1 MPQIEIRPVVSPD
14 IIELI
19 QLDHT
24 CKTNYV
30 WQMDRK
36 FDTGEIVVSFR
47 EIRLPRAIQ
56 VPYPRLAESLADEW
70 KLAPGLLVAI
80 HEDVPVGYVRLEEI
94 LEIQTAV
101 LKDIVVDYRL
111 RLKGIGT
118 ALVLAAQN
126 WSMQRM
132 NRRLTMEI
140 PSKNYPAIKL
150 AMKLG
155 FEFSG
160 YNDAYYPNKDIAL
173 FFSRFMK

>member
-1 MPQIEIRPVVSPD
+1 
-14 IIELI
+14 
-19 QLDHT
+19 
-24 CKTNYV
+24 
-30 WQMDRK
+30 MD
-36 FDTGEIVVSFR
+36 
-47 EIRLPRAIQ
+47 
-56 VPYPRLAESLADEW
+56 YW
-70 KLAPGLLVAI
+70 
-80 HEDVPVGYVRLEEI
+80 
-94 LEIQTAV
+94 
-101 LKDIVVDYRL
+101 L

-132 NRRLTMEI
+132 NRRITMEI